1 MPRLVVRKG
10 YRCQPGK
17 RRDLLAALQRLDA
30 AAAEAG
36 WPRGRYL
43 LVETRTG
50 GEPDVEVEFT
60 FESYAAMEQT
70 ERRLREHLARA
81 AREGGAAVA
90 GAGQEF
96 LLEPSTTRYLTLL
109 DNASTAAGRRPNAG
123 AAPVP
128 PPASP
133 TPPPTPAPGTAPP
146 QAGRSAAAA
155 PSPDED
161 DEEFPDEDFE
171 ELEDDEGPPPPP
183 PAPLTPEQRLR
194 QLGEARAAL
203 DNAERA
209 VNLPADRRAS
219 GRGPLP
225 QPPPRRRQPEE

>member
-90 GAGQEF
+90 GAGLAY
-96 LLEPSTTRYLTLL
+96 LLAPCPPRYLPLP
-109 DNASTAAGRRPNAG
+109 DAAATAAARRPNAG
-123 AAPVP
+123 GAPSASP
-128 PPASP
+128 PPPS
-133 TPPPTPAPGTAPP
+133 APGTSTTPPP

-155 PSPDED
+155 PPPDED

-183 PAPLTPEQRLR
+183 PAPLTPEPRLR
-194 QLGEARAAL
+194 QLAEARAAL

-219 GRGPLP
+219 GRGTLP